1 MVPTSIQSIKIPGK
15 VLMMAKMKGA
25 VSNYKE
31 SLNEFSIISIVS
43 QKSLNTKFNFSFV
56 EKMFP

>member
-1 MVPTSIQSIKIPGK
+1 
-15 VLMMAKMKGA
+15 MMAKMKGA